1 MLQEALQGFLLFE
14 DGMIVY
20 QLVGSVTIRD
30 TIEMDFFYSKSRD
43 WNEEFINIETKQW
56 ILSTYF

>member
-1 MLQEALQGFLLFE
+1 MLQEALQEFLLFE

-30 TIEMDFFYSKSRD
+30 TIEMDFFCSKSRD
-43 WNEEFINIETKQW
+43 WNEEFINIGTKQW

>member
-1 MLQEALQGFLLFE
+1 MTNEASEGSLSHYFERYFKCYKKLQEFLLFE

-30 TIEMDFFYSKSRD
+30 TIEMDFFCSKSRD
-43 WNEEFINIETKQW
+43 
-56 ILSTYF
+56 